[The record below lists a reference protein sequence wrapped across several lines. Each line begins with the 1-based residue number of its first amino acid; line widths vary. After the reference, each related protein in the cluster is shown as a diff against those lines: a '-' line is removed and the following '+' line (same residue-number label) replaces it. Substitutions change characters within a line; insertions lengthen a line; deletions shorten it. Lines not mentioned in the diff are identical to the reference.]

1 MINKPAEQQFI
12 ALYESAFP
20 ANERRPTAQE
30 LALDDPRFEMR
41 IIRHEGNFAGF
52 ITLWHFADFV
62 YVEHFATLPELRGH
76 GLGSR
81 TLQTLRHEST
91 KPVVLEVELPEND
104 IALRRMAFYK
114 RAGFV
119 EMPQAYRQPPYT
131 PENDGLPL
139 RIMTTANDT
148 SDRFFD
154 AIKGT
159 LYREVYKF
167 SEE

>member
-20 ANERRPTAQE
+20 ANERRPTVQE

-91 KPVVLEVELPEND
+91 KPIVLEVELPEND

-139 RIMTTANDT
+139 HIMTTANDT

-154 AIKGT
+154 TIKGT

>member
-91 KPVVLEVELPEND
+91 KPIVLEVELPEND
-104 IALRRMAFYK
+104 IALRRMAFYR

>member
-1 MINKPAEQQFI
+1 MLTFDNQQQFI

-20 ANERRPTAQE
+20 EIERRPTAQE
-30 LALDDPRFEMR
+30 LALDDPRFEIR
-41 IIRHEGNFAGF
+41 TIRHEGNFAGF
-52 ITLWHFADFV
+52 ITLWHFAEFV

-81 TLQTLRHEST
+81 TLQTLRHESP
-91 KPVVLEVELPEND
+91 KPIVLEVELPDND
-104 IALRRMAFYK
+104 TAHRRIAFYK
-114 RAGFV
+114 RMGFV
-119 EMPQAYRQPPYT
+119 EMPQAYWQPPYM
-131 PENDGLPL
+131 PENSGLPL

-148 SDRFFD
+148 NDRFFD
-154 AIKGT
+154 TIKST

>member
-1 MINKPAEQQFI
+1 MINKPTEQQFI

>member
-1 MINKPAEQQFI
+1 MNDKRQFI
-12 ALYESAFP
+12 TLYESAFP

-41 IIRHEGNFAGF
+41 TICHEDNFAGF

-81 TLQTLRHEST
+81 TLQTLRHESP
-91 KPVVLEVELPEND
+91 KPIVLEVELPDND
-104 IALRRMAFYK
+104 TARRRIAFYK
-114 RAGFV
+114 RMGFV

-139 RIMTTANDT
+139 CIMTTANDT

-154 AIKGT
+154 TIKST
-159 LYREVYKF
+159 LYCEVYKF